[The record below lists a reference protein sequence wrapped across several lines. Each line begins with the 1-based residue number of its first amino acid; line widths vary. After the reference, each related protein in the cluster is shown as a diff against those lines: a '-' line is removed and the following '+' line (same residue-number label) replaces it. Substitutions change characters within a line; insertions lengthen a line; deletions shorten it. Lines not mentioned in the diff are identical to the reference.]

1 MFSPFRPHPSGSRS
15 GSLSGPS
22 NNVKPES
29 STSSM
34 SPHGYVSQGPD
45 AHQNIAS
52 DLLEA
57 AAQASAEQ
65 ESSNESAADDGSPD
79 NAQKPEK
86 RKKRSRA
93 CQACRNMKIRCNPV
107 PGQDACLACSK
118 VNRTCVMPGPARKRQ
133 KTVHKVAELEKKIN
147 ALQQSLLAKTQ
158 ADPTPQ
164 QSPAVTDAPH
174 SAQEQSIPS
183 PEDKEYPLFPKS
195 DAAVGITSLK
205 VTDTD
210 STYEDVITREI
221 ISATVAERLF
231 EKFVKEMNPLTPLV
245 SFPPGTDAETVRRA
259 RPMTFLAL
267 ITSATTYLYPEYY
280 NILIE
285 DMARQLADRIM
296 FLFERSIDLVQAL
309 LIHTTWVGKHRKAK
323 DIGFNQY
330 IHAAIVIAHDLGLSK
345 RLKTP
350 LTQDPTEEAELRRTW
365 LACYWC
371 GVW

>member
-1 MFSPFRPHPSGSRS
+1 MSIPATGPQRYG
-15 GSLSGPS
+15 LSNANS
-22 NNVKPES
+22 
-29 STSSM
+29 
-34 SPHGYVSQGPD
+34 
-45 AHQNIAS
+45 HQNIAT

-65 ESSNESAADDGSPD
+65 ESSAESGVEDGSPD

-93 CQACRNMKIRCNPV
+93 CQACRSMKIRCNPV
-107 PGQDACLACSK
+107 EGQDACLACSK

-147 ALQQSLLAKTQ
+147 ALQQSLLAKSN

-164 QSPAVTDAPH
+164 QSPVVTDGSH
-174 SAQEQSIPS
+174 STKEQSIPS
-183 PEDKEYPLFPKS
+183 PEEKGYPLFPKV
-195 DAAVGITSLK
+195 DTPQGIAPLK
-205 VTDTD
+205 ATETD
-210 STYEDVITREI
+210 STYEDVISRGV
-221 ISATVAERLF
+221 ISSAMAERLF
-231 EKFVKEMNPLTPLV
+231 DKFTKEMNPLTPLV
-245 SFPPGTDAETVRRA
+245 SFPPGTDADTVRQA

-267 ITSATTYLYPEYY
+267 ITSATTYVCPEYY
-280 NILIE
+280 NILSE
-285 DMARQLADRIM
+285 EMARQLADRVF
-296 FLFERSIDLVQAL
+296 FLFERSIDLVQAC

-323 DIGFNQY
+323 DVGFNHY

-350 LTQDPTEEAELRRTW
+350 LTQDPIEEAELRRTW

>member
-1 MFSPFRPHPSGSRS
+1 MINSEMSTSPN
-15 GSLSGPS
+15 GPS
-22 NNVKPES
+22 R
-29 STSSM
+29 
-34 SPHGYVSQGPD
+34 YVPIDPNSN
-45 AHQNIAS
+45 QNIAN

-65 ESSNESAADDGSPD
+65 ESSAESAAEDGSPE
-79 NAQKPEK
+79 AGQKPEK

-93 CQACRNMKIRCNPV
+93 CQACRGMKIRCNPV

-118 VNRTCVMPGPARKRQ
+118 VNRACVMPGPARKRQ

-164 QSPAVTDAPH
+164 QSPVVTDGSH
-174 SAQEQSIPS
+174 SAKEQSMAS
-183 PEDKEYPLFPKS
+183 PEEKSYPLFPKA
-195 DAAVGITSLK
+195 DTPRGITPLK
-205 VTDTD
+205 VTEVD
-210 STYEDVITREI
+210 STYEDVISRGI
-221 ISATVAERLF
+221 LSVALAERLF
-231 EKFVKEMNPLTPLV
+231 DKFIKEMNPLTPLV
-245 SFPPGTDAETVRRA
+245 SFPPGTDAETVRLA

-267 ITSATTYLYPEYY
+267 ITSASVYSAPELYNVLSE
-280 NILIE
+280 E
-285 DMARQLADRIM
+285 MARQLADRVF
-296 FLFERSIDLVQAL
+296 FLFDRSIDLIQAC

-323 DIGFNQY
+323 DVGFNQY
-330 IHAAIVIAHDLGLSK
+330 IHAAIVMAHDLGLSK

-350 LTQDPTEEAELRRTW
+350 LTRDPVEEAELRRTW